1 MYQRD
6 RKNGC
11 ICPILQ
17 PQRRPCNNP
26 HLMNQT
32 RYSQASSRSDAVY
45 PYFIFP
51 DKGTA
56 IYPYRRSGIPATPVE
71 GLLAGCLEKAL
82 ANSAFEVITGGCFKF
97 AEGGYTYRASIL
109 LCDRE
114 NKGVAIDVEI
124 DEPYTLPDFTPR
136 HYIEDSSD
144 SLRDSLLTARGWA
157 VVRFAEKQVV
167 ESCGICC
174 NFVLSLIN
182 SLKLFPPIPYDSSVR
197 EKPSSFRRFSRV
209 SAELAART
217 GLREGYLGRAGLESF
232 ETAPYA
238 DREPLTPGERA
249 SLCGTD
255 ADGSLG
261 YESGNNEGYNAEH
274 HFDRDDDI
282 VFIPE
287 THTYLYK
294 GCDAM
299 KSVTTVVSELFS
311 AFDAHATA
319 ERKARE
325 EQCSPNVFL
334 DKWAFAS
341 REAAETGTHMHA
353 QIENWFLG
361 RKTNSSFRL
370 RFDSP
375 TVRCDK
381 YVDVGREF
389 SYFLDFIIR
398 AGIKPYRTEWPIY
411 DAEARIAGSPDL
423 VAEKNGKLLMFDWKR
438 STKVVDAGASP
449 GINGKPN
456 MKCWNRHGFGAYSP
470 LPDCAFVHYSLQQAV
485 YKRILAKN
493 YGVSIDRTFLVV
505 LHPQYSH
512 FYIVETMDVEKYVDR
527 IFSSVR

>member
-1 MYQRD
+1 
-6 RKNGC
+6 
-11 ICPILQ
+11 
-17 PQRRPCNNP
+17 
-26 HLMNQT
+26 MNRT
-32 RYSQASSRSDAVY
+32 RYSHASSRSDAVY

-51 DKGTA
+51 ENGTA
-56 IYPYRRSGIPATPVE
+56 IYPYRRSVIPATPVE

-82 ANSAFEVITGGCFKF
+82 AASAFEVITGGCFKF
-97 AEGGYTYRASIL
+97 TEGGYTYRAPIL
-109 LCDRE
+109 ICDRE

-124 DEPYTLPDFTPR
+124 DEPYTLPDLTPR

-144 SLRDSLLTARGWA
+144 SLRDSTLNARGWA

-167 ESCGICC
+167 ESCGTCC

-182 SLKLFPPIPYDSSVR
+182 SLKLFPPVEYDSSVR

-217 GLREGYLGRAGLESF
+217 GLREGYLGRAGTGCF
-232 ETAPYA
+232 EAVPYA
-238 DREPLTPGERA
+238 DRKPLTPEERTYPRRA
-249 SLCGTD
+249 NNGNGRGGKCGN
-255 ADGSLG
+255 
-261 YESGNNEGYNAEH
+261 YEGYNAEH

-299 KSVTTVVSELFS
+299 KSATTVVSELFS
-311 AFDAHATA
+311 AFDAHGTA

-325 EQCSPNVFL
+325 EQCSPSVFL
-334 DKWAFAS
+334 DKWALAS

-381 YVDVGREF
+381 YVDVGRELSF
-389 SYFLDFIIR
+389 FHDFISR
-398 AGIKPYRTEWPIY
+398 ANIKPYRTEWPIY

-470 LPDCAFVHYSLQQAV
+470 LPDCAFVHYSLQQAI
-485 YKRILAKN
+485 YRRILARN
-493 YGVSIDRTFLVV
+493 YGISIDRTFLVV

-512 FYIVETMDVEKYVDR
+512 FYIVETMDVEKYIDR
-527 IFSSVR
+527 IFSSVH

>member
-1 MYQRD
+1 M
-6 RKNGC
+6 
-11 ICPILQ
+11 
-17 PQRRPCNNP
+17 
-26 HLMNQT
+26 
-32 RYSQASSRSDAVY
+32 
-45 PYFIFP
+45 
-51 DKGTA
+51 
-56 IYPYRRSGIPATPVE
+56 IYPYRRTGIPATPVE
-71 GLLAGCLEKAL
+71 KQFAKLLKKVLAGTAI
-82 ANSAFEVITGGCFKF
+82 EVITDGCFKF
-97 AEGGYTYRASIL
+97 TDGGYTYPTSIL

-114 NKGVAIDVEI
+114 NKGLAIDLEI
-124 DEPYTLPDFTPR
+124 DEPYALPDFTPR

-144 SLRDSLLTARGWA
+144 SMRDSVLNANGWA
-157 VVRFAEKQVV
+157 VVRFAEKQIV
-167 ESCGICC
+167 ESCEICC

-182 SLKLFPPIPYDSSVR
+182 SLKLLPPIPYDRSIR
-197 EKPSSFRRFSRV
+197 EKPSSLSRFSRV
-209 SAELAART
+209 SAEIAART
-217 GLREGYLGRAGLESF
+217 GLREGYLGRAGIECF
-232 ETAPYA
+232 DTAPYA
-238 DREPLTPGERA
+238 DREPLTLEERA
-249 SLCGTD
+249 GLCGANAD
-255 ADGSLG
+255 ACQGR
-261 YESGNNEGYNAEH
+261 ESNNNEGYNAEH

-299 KSVTTVVSELFS
+299 KSVTTVVSELFP

-353 QIENWFLG
+353 QIENQLLG

-375 TVRCDK
+375 TLKCDK

-389 SYFLDFIIR
+389 SYFLDFIGR

-423 VAEKNGKLLMFDWKR
+423 VAEKDGKLLMFDWKR
-438 STKVVDAGASP
+438 SAKVVDTGAST

-456 MKCWNRHGFGAYSP
+456 MKCWNRYGFGAYSQ
-470 LPDCAFVHYSLQQAV
+470 LPDCAFVHYSLQQAI
-485 YKRILAKN
+485 YRRILAKN
-493 YGVSIDRTFLVV
+493 YGISIDRTFLVV
-505 LHPQYSH
+505 LYPQYNH
-512 FYIVETMDVEKYVDR
+512 FYIVETMDVEKYVDL
-527 IFSSVR
+527 IFSSVH